1 MKVIQSFVN
10 CDAPTFRGLQYDIG
24 GGLVSV
30 QVSGWHSFK
39 DYLSQIS
46 SLLPNGWTL
55 TYSTSSDRVSL
66 SSGTGS
72 ISIRFDTQ
80 SMADL
85 LGNSSTVI
93 PSTTSR
99 VTFDLPPAGICPIQ
113 HLHISDPVTG
123 NKPDLRGF
131 RHGRTFST
139 SFGDAISYQV
149 ETRFDSSNVDR
160 IQSGPLSVGK
170 LRLGDYT
177 AASAYGS
184 GNLGGYLDGFIV
196 NQDSLS
202 LENEEVQIGAVSRIK
217 LVVPNT
223 AHNSSQALSDLFWG
237 NIERGF
243 SLNYFCTI
251 EGVQFRFVEKDVG
264 FSSGDYTDSFTLVV
278 DDSQAAH
285 YKIDR
290 FKGLAAASGLTV
302 GILDPENDLGLFS
315 RATVEIPIDSDVA
328 YNSTTIDLSG
338 DSSGFPS
345 SGVVYLGK
353 EALQYTGNTGPGG
366 SPANQLQ
373 GVSRPFGLGYSY
385 GNKSTEKFRTVCNR
399 KRVWDGCEVNFRAML
414 LDPFGRAVGSSYT
427 DSYQKK
433 IFSGEVDG
441 VPGYDSGVWV
451 IQCRDLLR
459 RLTKKL
465 GETGVGQTAPSAPQS
480 YQGLTGVAFNNA
492 SFTWVRSGS
501 ESLVFTV
508 TANDGSN
515 DTTITQDRTMTQLG
529 LSGFHTLYEG
539 IEAVI
544 NHIKEIQFTPLTHT
558 NGYVYEQIDFIHDS
572 AEYQINADGT
582 ISIAY
587 RIAPVSGNFDYYI
600 TRIQVSTSFGSF
612 APPWAPIGI
621 VFFDQNSDSSD
632 LTSLYRKPILGFTG
646 QTCPHIV
653 IKQPPNSSSSL
664 GEWTSSGFALLEG
677 DNNFSELIR
686 FESIS
691 TGIPNAIVLEF
702 CTRNLLG
709 QPTNYFQ
716 GKREIKQAQRPGTE
730 SEAQDE
736 TIGSAACKILES
748 SGNTSSRGTF
758 DVYPAGIG
766 YGLDSSEHIFDLDLT
781 NPRFDL
787 QISPALSVQAD
798 LVLTGGPSF
807 EDLFCGTAAALGL
820 CFSWVRVGDKLKIG
834 VVGTRPQG
842 SEEEYTIT
850 DSDLVAGSS
859 VDIVKVAAGPNEVT
873 VSQDQSP
880 YVSGKTQ
887 YTYRIIEDI
896 LARGVVSQ
904 KINLYGMQESAFF
917 VFAKNIAA
925 GLVNYSSSD
934 TAYRLKVKPSRDYLA
949 GQLVRINIT
958 HPGLWDWKANGYG
971 LSDTARI
978 TEVKRSLSSG
988 ECEIT
993 ILTGATVYY
1002 PALCPVAIVTGYN
1015 GSGSNAIVTLSNAS
1029 IFKDGEVL
1037 RLYNPG
1043 LGIADEK
1050 TILSVNYSTNQ
1061 VTVSGLY
1068 GFTPTNNYTVGTYP
1082 LDSNANASP
1091 RQLSHAHTNDG
1102 GSFV

>member
-1 MKVIQSFVN
+1 MKAIQSFVN
-10 CDAPTFRGLQYDIG
+10 CDVPPFRDLEYDVG
-24 GGLVSV
+24 SGWTSFQL
-30 QVSGWHSFK
+30 SGWHVFS
-39 DYLSQIS
+39 DYLDKIS
-46 SLLPNGWTL
+46 GELPNGWILSYNTSRDKVRL
-55 TYSTSSDRVSL
+55 T
-66 SSGTGS
+66 SGSGS
-72 ISIRFDTQ
+72 ISLRFNQ
-80 SMADL
+80 STADL
-85 LGNSSTVI
+85 LGSSSLTV
-93 PSTTSR
+93 STSSSL
-99 VTFDLPPAGICPIQ
+99 TFGLAPMGLCPIQ

-123 NKPDLRGF
+123 NKPNLRGF
-131 RHGRTFST
+131 RHGRSFST
-139 SFGDAISYQV
+139 SFGDSISYQV
-149 ETRFDSSNVDR
+149 ETRFDSEDVDR
-160 IQSGPLSVGK
+160 VQNGPLSVGK
-170 LRLGDYT
+170 LRFGDLT
-177 AASAYGS
+177 ASSAYGS

-202 LENEEVQIGAVSRIK
+202 LENEEVQIGARRQIK
-217 LVVPNT
+217 LVVPNE
-223 AHNSSQALSDLFWG
+223 AHNSSEALSHSFWG

-243 SLNYFCTI
+243 SLNYFATV
-251 EGVQFRFVEKDVG
+251 EGVPFRFVEKDVG
-264 FSSGDYTDSFTLVV
+264 FSSGDYTDSFSLIV

-302 GILDPENDLGLFS
+302 GILDPDNALGLFS

-414 LDPFGRAVGSSYT
+414 LDPFGRAVGTSYS
-427 DSYQKK
+427 DDYQIK

-465 GETGVGQTAPSAPQS
+465 GETGIGQTSPSAPQS
-480 YQGLTGVAFNNA
+480 YQGLTGVAFKDA

-539 IEAVI
+539 FEAILKHV
-544 NHIKEIQFTPLTHT
+544 NSMQFTGLTYT
-558 NGYVYEQIDFIHDS
+558 SGYVYEQIEIVHDS
-572 AEYQINADGT
+572 SEYAINSDGT
-582 ISIAY
+582 ISVGY
-587 RIAPVSGNFDYYI
+587 FMAPTSQPDYI
-600 TRIQVSTSFGSF
+600 IKQVKVAAPNGGYP
-612 APPWAPIGI
+612 PPWLPLGFT
-621 VFFDQNSDSSD
+621 FFDQESDSSD
-632 LTSLYRKPILGFTG
+632 LTSLFRKPVLGFTG

-730 SEAQDE
+730 AEAQAE

-748 SGNTSSRGTF
+748 SGNTSSRGSF

-766 YGLDSSEHIFDLDLT
+766 YGLDASEHIFDLDLT

-787 QISPALSVQAD
+787 QISPALNVQAD

-820 CFSWVRVGDKLKIG
+820 CFSWVRVDDGLKIG
-834 VVGTRPQG
+834 VVGTRAQG
-842 SEEEYTIT
+842 SEEEFTIT

-949 GQLVRINIT
+949 GQLVRVDIS
-958 HPGLWDWKANGYG
+958 HPGLWDWKANSYG

-1002 PALCPVAIVTGYN
+1002 PALCPVAFVTSYN
-1015 GSGSNAIVTLSNAS
+1015 GSGSNAIVTLSNSA

-1050 TILSVNYSTNQ
+1050 TILSINYSTNQ

-1068 GFTPTNNYTVGTYP
+1068 GFTPTNNFTVATFP

-1091 RQLSHAHTNDG
+1091 RQLAHAHTNDG